1 MVTGVHDD
9 DISAEEIYADLLQ
22 RVHVLT
28 PLSVAYAERGD
39 VANAVLCTW
48 AADVATA
55 QAVAWERIVVVTH
68 SPQTPFFALGDRLA
82 RAFRESLETGSG
94 AFASARDLIDSMRAR
109 LLDAVDADLAD
120 DIGARLGALDHLSSF
135 EAPTTDRLRECGI
148 SRLGGL
154 PAAVFVAQR
163 RSDAQVR
170 MRDAL
175 ADRVRGDTSGAIS
188 AAYEADMLTLEAYLV
203 ESALAIG
210 DLDML
215 TVQVRWDLAVAAL
228 TRLAGVPDDFSQ
240 AVSVVRQTLV
250 ASVGSGDGAR
260 LARTWIPTA

>member
-1 MVTGVHDD
+1 MTGVHDD

-28 PLSVAYAERGD
+28 PMSVTYAEQGD
-39 VANAVLCTW
+39 IANAVLSSW

-68 SPQTPFFALGDRLA
+68 SPLTPFFALGDRLA
-82 RAFRESLETGSG
+82 RALREELEQGRG
-94 AFASARDLIDSMRAR
+94 AYASARDLVEGMRVR
-109 LLDAVDADLAD
+109 LLDSVDADLAD
-120 DIGARLGALDHLSSF
+120 DIATRFAPLDHLASF
-135 EAPTTDRLRECGI
+135 EAPSSERLKESGKF
-148 SRLGGL
+148 RLGGL
-154 PAAVFVAQR
+154 PAGTFIAQR
-163 RSDAQVR
+163 RSDAQSR

-175 ADRVRGDTSGAIS
+175 ADRVRGDINGAIA

-210 DLDML
+210 DTQML

-228 TRLAGVPDDFSQ
+228 TRLAGVPDDFGK

>member
-1 MVTGVHDD
+1 MTGVHDD

-28 PLSVAYAERGD
+28 PMSVTYSEQGD

-82 RAFRESLETGSG
+82 RALREGLEQRRG
-94 AFASARDLIDSMRAR
+94 AYASARDLVQAMRTR
-109 LLDAVDADLAD
+109 LLEAVDADLAE
-120 DIGARLGALDHLSSF
+120 DITTRFGSLDHLASF
-135 EAPTTDRLRECGI
+135 EAPSTERLRESGN

-154 PAAVFVAQR
+154 QAATFISQR
-163 RSDAQVR
+163 RVEAQSR

-175 ADRVRGDTSGAIS
+175 ADRVRGDTNGAIS

-210 DLDML
+210 DTHML

-228 TRLAGVPDDFSQ
+228 TRLAGVPDDFGQ

>member
-1 MVTGVHDD
+1 MNGVHDD

-28 PLSVAYAERGD
+28 PMSVTYAEQGD
-39 VANAVLCTW
+39 ISNAVLCTW
-48 AADVATA
+48 AGDVATV

-82 RAFRESLETGSG
+82 RALRESLERGAG
-94 AFASARDLIDSMRAR
+94 AFASARDLIESMRSR
-109 LLDAVDADLAD
+109 MLEAVDEDLAD
-120 DIGARLGALDHLSSF
+120 DIGARFSSLDHLASF
-135 EAPTTDRLRECGI
+135 EAPTPDRLREACQA
-148 SRLGGL
+148 RLGGL
-154 PAAVFVAQR
+154 RAGIFIAQR
-163 RSDAQVR
+163 RADAEER

-175 ADRVRGDTSGAIS
+175 ADRVRGDINGAIS

-210 DLDML
+210 DTALL

-228 TRLAGVPDDFSQ
+228 TRLAGVPDDFGQ
-240 AVSVVRQTLV
+240 AVSLVRQTLV

>member
-1 MVTGVHDD
+1 MVTSVHDD

-28 PLSVAYAERGD
+28 PMSVAYAEQGD

-82 RAFRESLETGSG
+82 RALREGLETGSG
-94 AFASARDLIDSMRAR
+94 AFASARDLVESMRVR
-109 LLDAVDADLAD
+109 LLDAVDADLAE
-120 DIGARLGALDHLSSF
+120 DIEARFSALNHLSSF
-135 EAPTTDRLRECGI
+135 EAPTPARLHECGT

-163 RSDAQVR
+163 RSDAQGR

-210 DLDML
+210 DLHML

-228 TRLAGVPDDFSQ
+228 TRLAGVPDDFGQ

-260 LARTWIPTA
+260 LARTWIPTV

>member
-1 MVTGVHDD
+1 MTGVHDD

-28 PLSVAYAERGD
+28 PLSVNYAEKGD
-39 VANAVLCTW
+39 IANALLCTW

-82 RAFRESLETGSG
+82 RALRESLEAGQG
-94 AFASARDLIDSMRAR
+94 AFGSARDLVQSMRERVLAS
-109 LLDAVDADLAD
+109 VDADLAD
-120 DIGARLGALDHLSSF
+120 DIGARFGSLDHLASF
-135 EAPTTDRLRECGI
+135 AAPTPEQLRESGN

-154 PAAVFVAQR
+154 PAGTFITQR
-163 RSDAQVR
+163 RADALTR

-175 ADRVRGDTSGAIS
+175 SDRVRGDTNGAIS

-210 DLDML
+210 DTQML

-228 TRLAGVPDDFSQ
+228 TRLAGVPDDFGQ

-250 ASVGSGDGAR
+250 ASLGSGDGAR

>member
-1 MVTGVHDD
+1 VTGVRDD

-28 PLSVAYAERGD
+28 PLSVTYAAEGD
-39 VANAVLCTW
+39 IANAVMCTW

-68 SPQTPFFALGDRLA
+68 SPQTPFFALGDRLT
-82 RAFRESLETGSG
+82 RALGDSTGQAPG
-94 AFASARDLIDSMRAR
+94 TFASARDLVEDLRVRMLA
-109 LLDAVDADLAD
+109 AVDSDLAD
-120 DIGARLGALDHLSSF
+120 DISARLSPLDHLASFEAPTSERLSEASRARLGAL
-135 EAPTTDRLRECGI
+135 
-148 SRLGGL
+148 
-154 PAAVFVAQR
+154 PAGAFIEQR
-163 RSDAQVR
+163 RAYAKER

-175 ADRVRGDTSGAIS
+175 ASRVRGDIAAAIS

-210 DLDML
+210 DTQLL

-228 TRLAGVPDDFSQ
+228 TRLAGVPDDFNQ
-240 AVSVVRQTLV
+240 AVSIVRQTLV

-260 LARTWIPTA
+260 VARTWIPTA

>member
-1 MVTGVHDD
+1 MTGVHDD

-28 PLSVAYAERGD
+28 PLSVAYAAEGD
-39 VANAVLCTW
+39 IANAVLCTW
-48 AADVATA
+48 AADVAAA

-82 RAFRESLETGSG
+82 RALHESLDQGMG
-94 AFASARDLIDSMRAR
+94 AFASARDLVEHMRAR
-109 LLDAVDADLAD
+109 MLAAVDQDLAD
-120 DIGARLGALDHLSSF
+120 DISARLSSLDHLASF
-135 EAPTTDRLRECGI
+135 EAPTTDRLSEAGHA
-148 SRLGGL
+148 RLGGV
-154 PAAVFVAQR
+154 PARTFIEQR
-163 RSDAQVR
+163 SAHAKAR

-175 ADRVRGDTSGAIS
+175 AHRVRGDIASAIS

-210 DLDML
+210 DVQLL

-240 AVSVVRQTLV
+240 AVSLVRQTLV

-260 LARTWIPTA
+260 LARSWIPTV

>member
-1 MVTGVHDD
+1 MTGVHDD

-28 PLSVAYAERGD
+28 PMSLIYAEQGD
-39 VANAVLCTW
+39 IANAVLCTW
-48 AADVATA
+48 AADLATA
-55 QAVAWERIVVVTH
+55 QSVAWERIVVVTH

-82 RAFRESLETGSG
+82 RALTESLATGSG
-94 AFASARDLIDSMRAR
+94 TYASAMDLLQDMRGR
-109 LLDAVDADLAD
+109 MLTAVDQDLAD
-120 DIGARLGALDHLSSF
+120 DIAARFSSLDHLASF
-135 EAPTTDRLRECGI
+135 EAPMPERLRESGY

-154 PAAVFVAQR
+154 PAATFIAKR
-163 RSDAQVR
+163 RADAQVL

-175 ADRVRGDTSGAIS
+175 AERVRGDITGAIS

-210 DLDML
+210 DVQLL

-228 TRLAGVPDDFSQ
+228 TRLAGVPDDFGQ
-240 AVSVVRQTLV
+240 AVSLVRQTLV

>member
-1 MVTGVHDD
+1 MTGVHDD

-28 PLSVAYAERGD
+28 PLSVSYAEQGD
-39 VANAVLCTW
+39 IANAVLCTW

-82 RAFRESLETGSG
+82 RAMRESLEQRQGT
-94 AFASARDLIDSMRAR
+94 FASARELVQSMRAR
-109 LLDAVDADLAD
+109 ILEAVDADLAD
-120 DIGARLGALDHLSSF
+120 DIGARFGSLDHLASF
-135 EAPTTDRLRECGI
+135 EAPDSDRLGEAGT

-154 PAAVFVAQR
+154 PAGTFIAQR
-163 RSDAQVR
+163 RSAAQAR
-170 MRDAL
+170 MNDAL
-175 ADRVRGDTSGAIS
+175 VHRVRGDINGAIS
-188 AAYEADMLTLEAYLV
+188 SAYEADMLTLEAYLV

-210 DLDML
+210 DVQML

-228 TRLAGVPDDFSQ
+228 TRLAGVPDDFGQ
-240 AVSVVRQTLV
+240 AVSVVRQTLI

>member
-1 MVTGVHDD
+1 MTGVHDD

-28 PLSVAYAERGD
+28 PMSVEYAEHGD
-39 VANAVLCTW
+39 IAHAVLCTW

-68 SPQTPFFALGDRLA
+68 SPQTPFFALGDRLT
-82 RAFRESLETGSG
+82 RALRESLEQGSG
-94 AFASARDLIDSMRAR
+94 AYASARDLVQDMRTRMLAS
-109 LLDAVDADLAD
+109 VDDDLAD
-120 DIGARLGALDHLSSF
+120 DISTRLATLDHLASF
-135 EAPTTDRLRECGI
+135 EAPTPDRLREA
-148 SRLGGL
+148 SHARLGGL
-154 PAAVFVAQR
+154 RPGIFVAQR
-163 RSDAQVR
+163 RADAKSRMSDA
-170 MRDAL
+170 L
-175 ADRVRGDTSGAIS
+175 SDRVRGDITGAIS

-210 DLDML
+210 DTALL

-228 TRLAGVPDDFSQ
+228 TRLAGVPEDFGQ

-250 ASVGSGDGAR
+250 ASLGSGDGAR

>member
-1 MVTGVHDD
+1 MTGVHDD

-28 PLSVAYAERGD
+28 PMSVTYAEQGD
-39 VANAVLCTW
+39 IANAVLCTW

-68 SPQTPFFALGDRLA
+68 SPQTPFFALGDRIA
-82 RAFRESLETGSG
+82 RALREGLDEGSG
-94 AFASARDLIDSMRAR
+94 AYASASELVQSMRER
-109 LLDAVDADLAD
+109 MLTAVDADLAD
-120 DIGARLGALDHLSSF
+120 DIGTRFSSLDHLSSF
-135 EAPTTDRLRECGI
+135 EAPLPERLREAGY
-148 SRLGGL
+148 SRLGALRPGD
-154 PAAVFVAQR
+154 FVTQR
-163 RSDAQVR
+163 RADAQAR

-175 ADRVRGDTSGAIS
+175 AQRVRGDITGAIS
-188 AAYEADMLTLEAYLV
+188 SAYEADMLTLEAYLV

-210 DLDML
+210 DTQLL

-228 TRLAGVPDDFSQ
+228 TRLAGVPEDFGQ

-250 ASVGSGDGAR
+250 ASIGSGDGAR

>member
-1 MVTGVHDD
+1 MTGVHDD

-28 PLSVAYAERGD
+28 PMSVTYAEHGD

-82 RAFRESLETGSG
+82 RALRESLAHGPG
-94 AFASARDLIDSMRAR
+94 AFGSARELVESMRAR
-109 LLDAVDADLAD
+109 MLGAVDEDLAA
-120 DIGARLGALDHLSSF
+120 DISGRLSGIDHLSSF
-135 EAPTTDRLRECGI
+135 EAPTPERLRE
-148 SRLGGL
+148 SSHARLGGL
-154 PAAVFVAQR
+154 RAGTFISQR
-163 RSDAQVR
+163 RMDAQSR

-175 ADRVRGDTSGAIS
+175 ADRVRGDINGAIS

-210 DLDML
+210 DTSLL

-228 TRLAGVPDDFSQ
+228 TRLAGVPDDFGQ

>member
-1 MVTGVHDD
+1 MTGVHDD

-28 PLSVAYAERGD
+28 PMSITYAEQGD
-39 VANAVLCTW
+39 IANAVLCAW

-68 SPQTPFFALGDRLA
+68 SPLTPFFALGDRLA
-82 RAFRESLETGSG
+82 RALREELEQGRG
-94 AFASARDLIDSMRAR
+94 AYASARDLVEGMRTR
-109 LLDAVDADLAD
+109 LLHSVDADLAD
-120 DIGARLGALDHLSSF
+120 DITTRFAPLDHLASF
-135 EAPTTDRLRECGI
+135 EAPSSEQLSNSGN

-154 PAAVFVAQR
+154 PAGTFIAQR
-163 RSDAQVR
+163 RIDAQTR

-175 ADRVRGDTSGAIS
+175 ADRVRGDINGAIA

-210 DLDML
+210 DTRML

-228 TRLAGVPDDFSQ
+228 TRLAGVPDDFSK